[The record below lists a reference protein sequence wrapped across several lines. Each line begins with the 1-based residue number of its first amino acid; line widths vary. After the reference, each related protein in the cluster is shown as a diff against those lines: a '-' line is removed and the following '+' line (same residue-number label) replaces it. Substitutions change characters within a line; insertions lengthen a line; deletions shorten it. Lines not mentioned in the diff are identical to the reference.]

1 MPASSVRRPTPLPPG
16 LGELRRRGSITELLF
31 LYECTTSE
39 PTQLRPIAE
48 KLGLTV
54 QAVSHSFRQL
64 ARRGLAEVRDG
75 RYRATVSGVAWLH
88 AALGVLREDV
98 QVRLERLDVVRSCRA
113 LALSDLPAGASV
125 SLELVDGLLSARPG
139 PGGASRGTVRAAARR
154 GEVVEVDRLEGI
166 VPIARGRVR
175 VVPVPLARL
184 HDRAISARIRSMV
197 RRAGPS
203 LLAAQGLEAYH
214 LLAHAVDRPI
224 VRFAVATACREASQ
238 VGVSSTVLV
247 LDEELPR
254 LLHQF
259 SGNDPPP
266 LEITPLG

>member
-1 MPASSVRRPTPLPPG
+1 MPAPPARRPQPLPPG

-54 QAVSHSFRQL
+54 QAISHSYRQL

-98 QVRLERLDVVRSCRA
+98 QGRLERLDVVRSCRA
-113 LALSDLPAGASV
+113 LALGNLPAGTSV

-139 PGGASRGTVRAAARR
+139 GGGASRGIVRTSAQR
-154 GEVVEVDRLEGI
+154 GELVEVDRLEGI

-175 VVPVPLARL
+175 VVPLPIARL
-184 HDRAISARIRSMV
+184 RDRALPARLRALV
-197 RRAGPS
+197 RRSGPA
-203 LLAAQGLEAYH
+203 LLGAQGLEAYH
-214 LLAHAVDRPI
+214 LLAKAVDRPI
-224 VRFAVATACREASQ
+224 VRFAVAGACREASQ
-238 VGVSSTVLV
+238 VGVDSTVVV
-247 LDEELPR
+247 LDEDLPR

-259 SGNDPPP
+259 TGNDAPP